1 MYRPHVYVLNF
12 GVVGA
17 AYATLCA
24 YGTMFLLFRL
34 NTQDTFKFDF
44 RLGVDGSNA
53 KEIIRL
59 GIPISSQRVL
69 FTMIN
74 IFLARII
81 AQFGTE
87 AIAAQKIGFQIESV
101 SFMIIGGLQGA
112 VVAFTGQNFG
122 AKRHGRVVCGYHS
135 ALKIGL
141 SYSGIMTLIF
151 LLFNVPLIRLFVR
164 DELTVSMASGY
175 LIVLAFSQVFSTVES
190 ISNGL
195 FTGIGKPKIPSTIS
209 IVFTSLRIPFA
220 LLFTIPFGVN
230 GVWMS
235 ISLSSILKGTVAF
248 LVYKIKVRRE
258 YVEC

>member
-1 MYRPHVYVLNF
+1 MP
-12 GVVGA
+12 
-17 AYATLCA
+17 
-24 YGTMFLLFRL
+24 LL
-34 NTQDTFKFDF
+34 
-44 RLGVDGSNA
+44 
-53 KEIIRL
+53 
-59 GIPISSQRVL
+59 
-69 FTMIN
+69 
-74 IFLARII
+74 
-81 AQFGTE
+81 
-87 AIAAQKIGFQIESV
+87 
-101 SFMIIGGLQGA
+101 
-112 VVAFTGQNFG
+112 FTGQNFG

-248 LVYKIKVRRE
+248 WFIKQR
-258 YVEC
+258 